1 MVGDSRF
8 EGTHRCC
15 CQMLFLG
22 ISMDSDFKG
31 CADLWSSFL
40 LFLEATTCGLFSMLP
55 PPSLSLLHPPFF
67 SWLSVSHHHHHIIHD
82 EGSAAASC
90 STITSPNPP
99 LSVCISAVLIAPET
113 QSNGQEMRAGVQLTG
128 SPLSPSTLSR
138 YPFHICP
145 LSQALCGLLCS
156 P

>member
-1 MVGDSRF
+1 MLLSDVVFWGSVWTLTSKAEHVCEAPSCSSSQPPHVGSL
-8 EGTHRCC
+8 H
-15 CQMLFLG
+15 
-22 ISMDSDFKG
+22 
-31 CADLWSSFL
+31 
-40 LFLEATTCGLFSMLP
+40 EAP
-55 PPSLSLLHPPFF
+55 PPLPSLLSLLPSPLSPPLF
-67 SWLSVSHHHHHIIHD
+67 LYHHHHHMHC
-82 EGSAAASC
+82 EGSAPASC

-99 LSVCISAVLIAPET
+99 PSVCISAVLIAPET

-128 SPLSPSTLSR
+128 SPISSLSSLPR